1 MELYWTSR
9 KTINGLKHFVIVN
22 QYKLK
27 KEVYLDFVS
36 VLDESISFSIS
47 KKVFM
52 ESSQW
57 IKGWNDIK
65 RENINIKEYLEF
77 KSSKGNINPIKLF
90 LMKHQYLI
98 FLNLFVLEQ
107 KHLIRALYDEFQSK
121 FLTSTSLRLR

>member
-1 MELYWTSR
+1 MEIYWTSR
-9 KTINGLKHFVIVN
+9 KTINGLKNFVLIN

-27 KEVYLDFVS
+27 KEVYLDFVF

-77 KSSKGNINPIKLF
+77 KSSKREYKPNKI
-90 LMKHQYLI
+90 I
-98 FLNLFVLEQ
+98 FNE
-107 KHLIRALYDEFQSK
+107 
-121 FLTSTSLRLR
+121 TSLFNIS